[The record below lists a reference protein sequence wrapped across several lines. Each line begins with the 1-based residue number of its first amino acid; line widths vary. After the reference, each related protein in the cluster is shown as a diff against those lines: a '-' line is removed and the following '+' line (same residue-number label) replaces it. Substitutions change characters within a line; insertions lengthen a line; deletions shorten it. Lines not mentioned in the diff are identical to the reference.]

1 MSIANLAPVAITAGL
16 LLVVAVLRTMAMAR
30 RADEQADLHWG
41 ELTHLESASGV
52 AFFPTTDARLELEL
66 AIYEA
71 LELEMRVAR
80 RTRHAGRARVR
91 VLTSA
96 V

>member
-1 MSIANLAPVAITAGL
+1 MSIANLAPVVITAWL
-16 LLVVAVLRTMAMAR
+16 LLVVAVLRAMAIAR
-30 RADEQADLHWG
+30 RADEQADLHWS
-41 ELTHLESASGV
+41 ELTHLQSDSGV

-66 AIYEA
+66 AIYEV
-71 LELEMRVAR
+71 LELETRVAR
-80 RTRHAGRARVR
+80 RTRTTGRARVR